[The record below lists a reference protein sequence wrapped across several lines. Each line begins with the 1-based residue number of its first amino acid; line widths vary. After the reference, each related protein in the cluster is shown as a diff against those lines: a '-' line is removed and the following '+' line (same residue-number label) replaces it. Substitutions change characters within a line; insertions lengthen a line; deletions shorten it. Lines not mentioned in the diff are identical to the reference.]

1 MSPTDDPA
9 SPKIFETHREPGT
22 FMALSHCWGTQA
34 RFVLDSD
41 SLIQLLGGMD
51 MNGYR
56 YLWINSLCIL
66 QDAYDD
72 WDNDSSRMQE
82 YYMNAI
88 LTIAL
93 DGTKG
98 DHNGFLDRHRLS
110 GENVFVAP
118 FCSISGVDGSKM
130 LSPTSSDNEFVY
142 LSHKRSPRAGQSSG
156 GYLAKRGWT
165 LQEDILAASAIHYEN
180 QGLRWDCQKH
190 R

>member
-1 MSPTDDPA
+1 
-9 SPKIFETHREPGT
+9 
-22 FMALSHCWGTQA
+22 MALSHCWGTQA